1 MQQLMAVIAIRILRS
16 LTHRLQK
23 ISRSVVLILLIF
35 QQIHPTDLAADRDL
49 PDTQQFLGS
58 KFSPDRAFNWD
69 F

>member
-16 LTHRLQK
+16 PTHRLQK

-35 QQIHPTDLAADRDL
+35 QQIHPTGLAVDRDL
-49 PDTQQFLGS
+49 SDTQQFLRS

-69 F
+69 I